1 MIDDPFAEG
10 VFQAADVVCQ
20 FSRWEEVFG
29 WMIAEAMAHG
39 KPVVATR
46 VGGIPELIEDGV
58 NGYLVGR
65 GDAPAMSDR
74 ILMLLG
80 DPGLRNRMGEAG
92 RAVVADK
99 FDLRTNV
106 AQLIKSYGIGLPGA
120 FSKT

>member
-1 MIDDPFAEG
+1 
-10 VFQAADVVCQ
+10 
-20 FSRWEEVFG
+20 
-29 WMIAEAMAHG
+29 
-39 KPVVATR
+39 
-46 VGGIPELIEDGV
+46 
-58 NGYLVGR
+58 VGR

-80 DPGLRNRMGEAG
+80 NPGLRNRMGEAG